1 MTATR
6 RAALTALAGVSA
18 LALPAGAVAAVV
30 PSDAEAEILAL
41 AAEIERL
48 NALGEAIYAER
59 VDPFEEK
66 FNALLDDA
74 LLTVKQDRTK
84 WNEAFAY
91 SHGVGREAAVQGRQE
106 VDDRAGS
113 LWARMLA
120 IPAATQAGKIAKVRR
135 PSSTFVHTADEWRG
149 PAADLDWEKEQT
161 RALLGQSAGMTE
173 EELAAI

>member
-1 MTATR
+1 MTTTR

-18 LALPAGAVAAVV
+18 LAMPAVAIAAAA
-30 PSDAEAEILAL
+30 PPNADAELVAL

-66 FNALLDDA
+66 FNALLDHA
-74 LLTVKQDRTK
+74 LLTQDRTK

-91 SHGVGREAAVQGRQE
+91 SHEVGREAAIREQQE
-106 VDDRAGS
+106 VDNRAGS

-120 IPAATQAGKIAKVRR
+120 IPAATQAGKIAKVRILL
-135 PSSTFVHTADEWRG
+135 TFVHNDEWRG
-149 PAADLDWEKEQT
+149 PTADLDWEKEQT
-161 RALLGQSAGMTE
+161 RALLGQFAGMTE